1 MRELKMSTPI
11 GTGILTGAVTRIHTP
26 HAGDFRKGHRG
37 GPGRP
42 KGARNRVGADLAREI
57 LQAAAE
63 TGFMVRD
70 DKGNWKPTCEGGVR
84 GYLRWACI
92 FEPKT
97 FLGLIGRVLP
107 FDVVQ
112 EQPEEVVL
120 THEQILAELEERGL
134 PIDLVGVLREAP
146 AELDLGE
153 DPDPFGMKTFEG
165 KLAGT

>member
-1 MRELKMSTPI
+1 MSTPI

-42 KGARNRVGADLAREI
+42 KGARNRVGADLAQEI

-70 DKGNWKPTCEGGVR
+70 EKGNWKPTHEGGIR
-84 GYLRWACI
+84 GYLRWATI
-92 FEPKT
+92 HEAKT
-97 FLGLIGRVLP
+97 YLGMIARVLP
-107 FDVVQ
+107 FNVVQ
-112 EQPEEVVL
+112 EEPEEIIM

-134 PIDLVGVLREAP
+134 PTDLVGILREAP
-146 AELDLGE
+146 AELDPGE
-153 DPDPFGMKTFEG
+153 DPDPFGMNSSRPRG
-165 KLAGT
+165 